1 MLATLA
7 LAVAAALGPPV
18 VLPELE
24 HDVLLA
30 LGDDNRVG
38 FAFASLTLGAECGV
52 DSTIAHS
59 RAHIAAAAKV
69 LASTPPT
76 AWLVVQTPIVR
87 PRVLGS
93 RCGARA
99 RTQSG

>member
-7 LAVAAALGPPV
+7 VAVAAALGPPI

-24 HDVLLA
+24 HDVSVA

-69 LASTPPT
+69 LSLNLLSFAF
-76 AWLVVQTPIVR
+76 ALFF
-87 PRVLGS
+87 S
-93 RCGARA
+93 RFSWGNRLLRSRRHA
-99 RTQSG
+99 